1 MTTAD
6 LGWTPALTEA
16 LERLGDPAL
25 AGMRV
30 VLSERGAYTVSD
42 GADELAAV
50 LPGRLRHRAAARDL
64 PAVGD
69 WVAVRPTPSANL
81 IEAVLPRTS
90 VLARRDPDQK
100 TEQVLVAN
108 ADRALLVMGLDGD
121 FNVRRLE
128 RYLTLVAAAGVAPVI
143 VLSKADLDPASVPAR
158 RAEVEAVASGAPVL
172 AANLLAADAVAAVAA
187 ELPPRTTAVLLGSS
201 GAGKSTLLNAL
212 AGDAVQ
218 RTAPVRS
225 HDSRGRHT
233 TTRRQLFRLP
243 GGALVIDSPGMRE
256 LEPWRAADG
265 LDDSFADVAA
275 AAAGCRFRDCGHAA
289 EPDCAVRAAV
299 ADGTLAAER
308 VAAYLKLRGGR
319 TRGGSR
325 SE

>member
-1 MTTAD
+1 MSLAD
-6 LGWTPALTEA
+6 LGWTPALADA
-16 LERLGDPAL
+16 LEGLGDPEL

-42 GADELAAV
+42 GEAELAAV

-69 WVAVRPTPSANL
+69 WVAVRRTPAADL

-90 VLARRDPDQK
+90 TLARRDPDQK
-100 TEQVLVAN
+100 SEQVLVAN
-108 ADRALLVMGLDGD
+108 VDRALLVMGLDGD

-128 RYLTLVAAAGVAPVI
+128 RDLTLVAAAGVAPVV
-143 VLSKADLDPASVPAR
+143 VLSKADLEPAAVATR
-158 RAEVEAVASGAPVL
+158 RAEVVAAAPGAPVL
-172 AANLLAADAVAAVAA
+172 ALDLLEPAAALAVAA
-187 ELPPRTTAVLLGSS
+187 ELPPRTPAVLLGSS

-212 AGDAVQ
+212 AGDALQ
-218 RTAPVRS
+218 RTAPVRG

-256 LEPWRAADG
+256 LEPWRSAAG

-289 EPDCAVRAAV
+289 EPGCAVRAAV
-299 ADGTLAAER
+299 EDGTLAADR
-308 VAAYLKLRGGR
+308 VAAYQKLLASQRPR
-319 TRGGSR
+319 RR
-325 SE
+325 S